1 MDQAGYFTLL
11 LILLLT
17 HCNTPDPVQIRN
29 NDIVDYDKLRWEN
42 DHSTLVFS
50 NNDSILSGAIN
61 LREGKYVMR
70 FSAEATSANSITPH
84 FVIGLGNYILK
95 DIYLEKGKKEYLVK
109 FELPEKI
116 NARVRFMFD
125 NDFNDTTSD
134 RNIFL
139 RFPISISSY

>member
-1 MDQAGYFTLL
+1 MGQTGYFTLL
-11 LILLLT
+11 LILLCT
-17 HCNTPDPVQIRN
+17 HCNTPDAVLIRN
-29 NDIVDYDKLRWEN
+29 SDIVDYDRLRWEN
-42 DHSTLVFS
+42 DRSILVFS
-50 NNDSILSGAIN
+50 NNDSILSSAIS

-70 FSAEATSANSITPH
+70 FNAEATSANSITPH
-84 FVIGLGNYILK
+84 FVIGLGNYVLK
-95 DIYLEKGKKEYLVK
+95 DTYLEKGKKEYLVK

-116 NARVRFMFD
+116 NARVWFMFD

>member
-1 MDQAGYFTLL
+1 MGRTGYFTLL
-11 LILLLT
+11 LILLCT
-17 HCNTPDPVQIRN
+17 RCNTPDPVVIRN
-29 NDIVDYDKLRWEN
+29 SDIVDYDKLRWEN

-50 NNDSILSGAIN
+50 NNDSIVSGAIS

-70 FSAEATSANSITPH
+70 FYAEATSANSITPH

-95 DIYLEKGKKEYLVK
+95 DVYLEKGKKEYLVK

-116 NARVRFMFD
+116 NARVQFMFD
-125 NDFNDTTSD
+125 NDFNDTASD